1 MVGQDEVGGS
11 AASDRSEEWEFSPLS
26 AGAPAGNGPPSSTPA
41 TLRPRLRRPSTCSGG
56 WSKPRFLP
64 TLPAASSPP
73 FRTSRPVLLFFRWF
87 ARFLWSIISLYAGKL
102 GFLAFFFYVVAQYYF
117 YQFCS
122 FFPRIE
128 WRIGVFAMDHIWIFS
143 SLSSL
148 LDSVIISFVES
159 WDLYHFLRAAAQSS
173 CWWFLFFL
181 LF

>member
-73 FRTSRPVLLFFRWF
+73 FRTSRPVLLFFR
-87 ARFLWSIISLYAGKL
+87 
-102 GFLAFFFYVVAQYYF
+102 
-117 YQFCS
+117 
-122 FFPRIE
+122 
-128 WRIGVFAMDHIWIFS
+128 
-143 SLSSL
+143 
-148 LDSVIISFVES
+148 
-159 WDLYHFLRAAAQSS
+159 
-173 CWWFLFFL
+173 
-181 LF
+181 